1 MRLLTGFIIVV
12 FFTVGETALAQD
24 KEYREDGRIVKAR
37 AEWFWKRR
45 SVNGVRPLKHLVK
58 VREDVARYMKSL
70 QKSQAASIWQPVG
83 PQAIT
88 GTGYH
93 DYSGRSLAV
102 AVSYADTNTVLLG
115 TAGGGIWKST
125 DGGLNWSPK
134 SDNLGS
140 LAISC
145 FAQHPTDANIWYAG
159 TGEPSFN
166 ADYISGIGVL
176 KSTDGGETW
185 TALNLLSDA
194 LTHISG
200 IVINKNNPDIVVVA
214 NYFNESDVEL
224 NGIYRSVNGGASWS
238 ATNLVGTEYRPSGI
252 VGHPVD
258 NDTMYAVLGRTI
270 PPNQAPNQNGIWKST
285 NAGATWFLLASGA
298 PGAQPGGLPNLR
310 TQGGKSSMAISAT
323 NPMIMYGLFANGI
336 DNSNELI
343 GSDSGMF
350 KSTNGGLNWF
360 NANLP
365 DQSSGGLSF
374 FAGQGFYDIYTAIH
388 PGNSNI
394 VFAGGIDLL
403 RTTNGGTTWQN
414 VTTGYTSNRKFHPD
428 QQGIGFNPVNPNTI
442 YVVGDGGIMKSYDA
456 GVTLVDLNPT
466 LQITQFTGLAV
477 SATDTALIL
486 GGSQDNGTE
495 LASSGNLSWTLV
507 SDGDGGYTAIDPTN
521 PNIQYSQRFHV
532 QGEDFSQLK
541 TTSRWSSETFINS
554 GLDKNDR
561 SEFYVPFTMDPNDPS
576 TLYLGTFR
584 MYKTTNGGTS
594 WSAVSGDLTAQDPFT
609 ITSVS
614 VSSKDSRYVAAGT
627 FDGTIALSTNSGS
640 TWTSID
646 NISTMPLRPVSDIV
660 FDPNDPGRIYATF
673 QGYSRLVNDTRG
685 HVWRTANQGA
695 SWTNITG
702 DLPDVPVN
710 ALVVDPQNI
719 DRLVVG
725 TDAGLFQTLNGGTT
739 WTPYNEGFPSG
750 AVVVELIHHEA
761 SGLLFASTHGR
772 GAFKRRW
779 TDSSDFVP
787 PLPTSFELFQNIP
800 NPFNPSTLIPFNLT
814 QAQFVTIDIYNVL
827 GHRVRRLAE
836 QNFDSGYNTVAW
848 DGLDD
853 RGRAVT
859 SGVYIYRVKTPTTT
873 QSKKML
879 LLR

>member
-1 MRLLTGFIIVV
+1 MIRCTSVIVLLLFMLS
-12 FFTVGETALAQD
+12 GEAVTQES
-24 KEYREDGRIVKAR
+24 EYREDARIVKAR

-45 SVNGVRPLKHLVK
+45 SVGGVRPLKHLVK
-58 VREDVARYMKSL
+58 IREDVARQTQSL
-70 QKSQAASIWQPVG
+70 RKNETASIWQPVG

-102 AVSYADTNTVLLG
+102 AVSHADTHTVLLG

-200 IVINKNNPDIVVVA
+200 IVINKNNPNVVVVA
-214 NYFNESDVEL
+214 NYFNDSDPTV

-238 ATNLVGTEYRPSGI
+238 GTNLVGTEFRPSGLI
-252 VGHPVD
+252 GHPVN

-270 PPNQAPNQNGIWKST
+270 TPNQNGIWKST

-310 TQGGKSSMAISAT
+310 TQGGKSSLAVSAT
-323 NPMIMYGLFANGI
+323 NPMVMYGLFSNGI

-374 FAGQGFYDIYTAIH
+374 FAGQGFYDIYTAVH

-394 VFAGGIDLL
+394 VYAGGIDLY

-414 VTTGYTSNRKFHPD
+414 LTVGYTSSRKFHPD
-428 QQGIGFNPVNPNTI
+428 QQGIGFNPLNPNTL
-442 YVVGDGGIMKSYDA
+442 YVVGDGGIMKSYDG
-456 GVTLVDLNPT
+456 GVTLIDLNPT

-477 SATDTALIL
+477 SATDTSLIL

-495 LASSGNLSWTLV
+495 IASSGSLSWTLV

-521 PNIQYSQRFHV
+521 PNNQYAQRFHV

-541 TTSRWSSETFINS
+541 TTNRWSSENFINS

-561 SEFYVPFTMDPNDPS
+561 SEFYVPFVLDPNNPS
-576 TLYLGTFR
+576 TLYLGTYR
-584 MYKTTNGGTS
+584 MYKTTNGGSS
-594 WSAVSGDLTAQDPFT
+594 WNAISGDLTAQDPFT

-627 FDGTIALSTNSGS
+627 FDGSIALSTNSGS
-640 TWTSID
+640 TWTLID

-660 FDPNDPGRIYATF
+660 FDPTNPDRIYATF

-685 HVWRTANQGA
+685 HVWRTLNQGG

-702 DLPDVPVN
+702 NLPDVPVN
-710 ALVVDPQNI
+710 ALVVDPN
-719 DRLVVG
+719 DNNRLVVG

-739 WTPYNEGFPSG
+739 WQPYNEGFPSG

-779 TDSSDFVP
+779 TDSSDVVIP
-787 PLPTSFELFQNIP
+787 PPTSFVLYQNHP
-800 NPFNPSTLIPFNLT
+800 NPFNPLT
-814 QAQFVTIDIYNVL
+814 NIRFFLPQAEFATVDIYNAL
-827 GHRVRRLAE
+827 GQHVRRLAA
-836 QNFDSGYNTVAW
+836 QSFTPGDNTVVW

-853 RGRAVT
+853 RGLAVT
-859 SGVYIYRVKTPTTT
+859 SGVYVYRVKTSTTT
-873 QSKKML
+873 RARKML
-879 LLR
+879 LLK

>member
-1 MRLLTGFIIVV
+1 MIRRTTVTGLLLFMLSDQVV
-12 FFTVGETALAQD
+12 AQD
-24 KEYREDGRIVKAR
+24 TEYREDGRTVKAR

-45 SVNGVRPLKHLVK
+45 SVGGVRPLKHLVK
-58 VREDVARYMKSL
+58 VREDVARQMQGLRKNGS
-70 QKSQAASIWQPVG
+70 ASIWQPVG

-102 AVSYADTNTVLLG
+102 AVSHADTNTVLLG

-125 DGGLNWSPK
+125 DGGFNWSPK
-134 SDNLGS
+134 SDDLGS

-200 IVINKNNPDIVVVA
+200 IVINKSNPDIVVVA
-214 NYFNESDVEL
+214 NYFNDSDPTI

-238 ATNLVGTEYRPSGI
+238 ATNLVGTEFRPSGLI
-252 VGHPVD
+252 GHPAD

-270 PPNQAPNQNGIWKST
+270 TPNQNGIWKST

-310 TQGGKSSMAISAT
+310 TLGGKSSIAISAA
-323 NPMIMYGLFANGI
+323 NPMIMYGLFSNGI

-365 DQSSGGLSF
+365 DQSSGGLTF

-388 PGNSNI
+388 PGNSN
-394 VFAGGIDLL
+394 VVYAGGIDLY

-414 VTTGYTSNRKFHPD
+414 LTVGYTSSRKFHPD
-428 QQGIGFNPVNPNTI
+428 QQGIGFNPLNPNTLYI
-442 YVVGDGGIMKSYDA
+442 VGDGGIMKSYDG
-456 GVTLVDLNPT
+456 GVTLIDLNPT

-477 SATDTALIL
+477 SATDTTLIL

-495 LASSGNLSWTLV
+495 LASSGNLFWTLV

-532 QGEDFSQLK
+532 QGENFSQLK
-541 TTSRWSSETFINS
+541 TTNRWSTESFINS

-561 SEFYVPFTMDPNDPS
+561 SEFYVPFIMDPNDPS

-584 MYKTTNGGTS
+584 MYKTTNAGSS
-594 WSAVSGDLTAQDPFT
+594 WNAVSGDLTAQDPFT

-627 FDGTIALSTNSGS
+627 FDGTIALSTDAGL
-640 TWTSID
+640 TWQSID
-646 NISTMPLRPVSDIV
+646 NVSTMPLRPVSDIV
-660 FDPNDPGRIYATF
+660 FDPNDPDRIYATF

-685 HVWRTANQGA
+685 HVWRTLNQGG

-702 DLPDVPVN
+702 NLPDVPVN
-710 ALVVDPQNI
+710 ALVVDPSDNN
-719 DRLVVG
+719 RLVIG

-739 WTPYNEGFPSG
+739 WLPYNEGFPSG

-779 TDSSDFVP
+779 TDSSDVVIP
-787 PLPTSFELFQNIP
+787 PPTSFVLYQNHP
-800 NPFNPSTLIPFNLT
+800 NPFNPLTHIRFFLT
-814 QAQFVTIDIYNVL
+814 QAEFATVDIYNAL
-827 GHRVRRLAE
+827 GQHVRRLAA
-836 QNFDSGYNTVAW
+836 QTFTIGDNTVVW
-848 DGLDD
+848 DGLDAL
-853 RGRAVT
+853 GVAVT

-873 QSKKML
+873 RARKML
-879 LLR
+879 LLK